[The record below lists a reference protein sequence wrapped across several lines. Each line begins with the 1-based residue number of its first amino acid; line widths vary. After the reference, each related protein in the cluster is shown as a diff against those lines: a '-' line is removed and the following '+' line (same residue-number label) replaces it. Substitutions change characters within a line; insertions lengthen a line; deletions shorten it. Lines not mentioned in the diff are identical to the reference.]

1 MPYVDAL
8 KANLKRVSDAVHAK
22 TAPQWAR
29 EELAEL
35 CRCSVLYKFT
45 CFPSTKVQIL
55 TTERRRTYAGRLHT
69 QNDALSQAIKAL
81 SVALRFSVCL
91 LY

>member
-1 MPYVDAL
+1 M
-8 KANLKRVSDAVHAK
+8 
-22 TAPQWAR
+22 
-29 EELAEL
+29 
-35 CRCSVLYKFT
+35 
-45 CFPSTKVQIL
+45 KVQIL

-81 SVALRFSVCL
+81 SVALRYSVYL